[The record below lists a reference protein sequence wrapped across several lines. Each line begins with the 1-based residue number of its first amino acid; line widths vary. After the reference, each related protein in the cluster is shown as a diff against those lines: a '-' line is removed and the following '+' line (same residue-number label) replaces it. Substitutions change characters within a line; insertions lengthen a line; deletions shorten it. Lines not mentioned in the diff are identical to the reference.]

1 EEMRATAGRI
11 ITRRRAKRDFEQMA
25 QFSAHRSIGGK
36 PPQKPRRKIVQRDD
50 QIGMPLAVGF
60 FQAEAR
66 SQQPPLGETGTALG
80 RQREDRGGE
89 ARRGDGKARRTH
101 HSAFTA
107 EPSKFLQ
114 RPKSPRPVDQGQEQY
129 FSTRNCFLC
138 QLMFPASP
146 ELLLSLQSD

>member
-60 FQAEAR
+60 FR
-66 SQQPPLGETGTALG
+66 
-80 RQREDRGGE
+80 GE
-89 ARRGDGKARRTH
+89 ARRGDGKAQRTH

-146 ELLLSLQSD
+146 ELLL